1 MKERDNSVIT
11 LGACSRV
18 MAPVRECL
26 VRWLT
31 DHGVRQIFYSPIFW
45 SVLAIKLVLG
55 TLLASHYLRDIFTP
69 FLNYFV
75 ESHFANPWDYFS
87 SLTRLTSFPYPPI
100 MLYLM
105 AIPRCLFD
113 PLLASGTETVTSG
126 HLLVMRLPMVAA
138 DVGIALILAR
148 WFPHRVR
155 RVLLYYWCSPFTIY
169 ICYWHG
175 QLDIIPTVLFLCC
188 LHLLQTKRYTRAL
201 VMYSVALATKSHLL
215 VALPFLLVY
224 VYQER
229 RWRGVLRCSL
239 AALTVYTV
247 SVFPYATS
255 PAFWRMVYGSE
266 EQGRLV
272 AFQLPF
278 GVPALAVLMAPGAIV
293 LLWFRFAAY
302 TKRNWDLVMLYMGIL
317 FSVFILLAPP
327 RPGYFLWSLPFLIHF
342 MCRSSKANALPYW
355 VYAAS
360 YLAFF
365 SLGDQS
371 DLLDA
376 WRVIAPGMATHQ
388 TPFQFMH
395 ATDPEL
401 AIIIQNVV
409 FTVMQASLAGLVLN
423 MYLLGVRSNAVYR
436 SRTQPVLIGV
446 TGDSGTGKDTFSRL
460 AINALGQKKVSVLA
474 GDDYHRWPR
483 GHEMWQVYTHLN
495 VNGSDVHQQ
504 HEHAVAISSG
514 ASIYKGTYDHT
525 TGQFSEPQLVDPAEI
540 VIFQGLH
547 SLSIEGLRNLYDLK
561 VFLDPDENL
570 RQFWKIRR
578 DQRERGY
585 SVDAIRQTIADREKD
600 RVKYILPQREE
611 SDLVIRWMPK
621 TPLDPLVVTIPSEL
635 SVEILARNTFDLSA
649 LAKHLANQPA
659 LSITHQPMLDVRW
672 QSLCIDGTI
681 PAESIQA
688 IAKEVVVNIEEIA
701 GAPTFDSD
709 LPGCVQITFLVCLSN
724 KLRWTGSGLV

>member
-1 MKERDNSVIT
+1 MKENNHSGISLAVR
-11 LGACSRV
+11 SRV
-18 MAPVRECL
+18 VAPIRACL
-26 VRWLT
+26 IRWLA
-31 DHGVRQIFYSPIFW
+31 DHGVRQLFHSPIFW
-45 SVLAIKLVLG
+45 GVLTVKLVMG
-55 TLLASHYLRDIFTP
+55 TFLASYYLRDLFTP

-75 ESHFANPWDYFS
+75 ESHFANPWDYFA
-87 SLTRLTSFPYPPI
+87 SLGRLNSFPYPPI

-105 AIPRCLFD
+105 AIPRCLFS
-113 PLLASGTETVTSG
+113 PLLANGTDTVTFG
-126 HLLVMRLPMVAA
+126 HLLVLRLPLVAA
-138 DVGIALILAR
+138 DVGIAIILAR
-148 WFPHRVR
+148 WFPYRVR
-155 RVLLYYWCSPFTIY
+155 RVLMYYWCSPFTIY

-188 LHLLQTKRYTRAL
+188 LHLLQTKRYTLAM

-224 VYQER
+224 IYQER
-229 RWRGVLRCSL
+229 HWCGVIRCTM
-239 AALTVYTV
+239 AALMVYV
-247 SVFPYATS
+247 VIVLPYAAS
-255 PAFWRMVYGSE
+255 LAFWRMVYGSE
-266 EQGRLV
+266 EHGRLV

-278 GVPALAVLMAPGAIV
+278 GAPALAVLVAPGAIV
-293 LLWFRFAAY
+293 LFWFRFAAY

-342 MCRSSKANALPYW
+342 MCRSSKANTLPYL
-355 VYAAS
+355 VYTAS

-365 SLGDQS
+365 WLGDQS

-376 WRVIAPGMATHQ
+376 WRVIAPGVSAHL

-395 ATDPEL
+395 AMDPER
-401 AIIIQNVV
+401 AIIIQNGA
-409 FTVMQASLAGLVLN
+409 FTIMQASLAGLVLN

-446 TGDSGTGKDTFSRL
+446 TGDSGSGKDTFSRL
-460 AINALGQKKVSVLA
+460 AIDVFGEKKVSVLA

-514 ASIYKGTYDHT
+514 ASVYKGIYDHT
-525 TGQFSEPQLVDPAEI
+525 TGQFSEPQLLDPAEI

-578 DQRERGY
+578 DQQERGY
-585 SVDAIRQTIADREKD
+585 RVDVIRQTIADREKD

-611 SDLVIRWMPK
+611 SDLVIRWMPR
-621 TPLDPLVVTIPSEL
+621 TPLDLSATTIPKEL

-659 LSITHQPMLDVRW
+659 LSISHQPMLDVRW
-672 QSLCIDGTI
+672 QSLCIAGTI

-688 IAKEVVVNIEEIA
+688 IAKEVVVNIEEIT
-701 GAPTFDSD
+701 GAPAFSAD
-709 LPGCVQITFLVCLSN
+709 LPGCVQITFLICLSN
-724 KLRWTGSGLV
+724 KLRWNKNSVG